1 MAVTFSI
8 KKWLLVFLLMP
19 FICVNAQQPDQVF
32 NNSIRSV
39 KLFRAGDQT
48 SYPVLTLNGNDFLQ
62 LTFDDLDAD
71 VKNYYYSYQL
81 CNADWTPTLLNTFE
95 YIKGFQNV
103 RLSSYRQS
111 SIAFTR
117 YTNYQ
122 ATIPDRNCIPSHSGN
137 YLLKVFLNGDT
148 SQLVFTQRFLV
159 VDNKTSISARV
170 QQPFNAQWFNAYQKL
185 NVIVT
190 TDNRTRV
197 LTPQDLKVVILQNY
211 IWPTSL
217 FLERPTIYR
226 GNYFEYSDEASTAM
240 PAGKEWRWID
250 LRSLRLMSERMVRM
264 DKKSTSTDVIVKP
277 DGERQQQP
285 YIYYGDVNGMYTI
298 ENRDNSNPFWQS
310 DYADVYFSYYPPG
323 NRPYEGKSI
332 YLFGE
337 LTNYA
342 TDESSKMIFN
352 AEKGAYEK
360 VLFLKQ
366 GFYNYN
372 YVTVPDNKSGD
383 VNISYESTEGNYWNT
398 ENEYAVLVYY
408 RPFGARADELIGYA
422 QVNSLPAKPGF

>member
-1 MAVTFSI
+1 MAFTFSI
-8 KKWLLVFLLMP
+8 KKWLLFFLLMP
-19 FICVNAQQPDQVF
+19 FICVNAQQPANVLD
-32 NNSIRSV
+32 NSIRSV
-39 KLFRAGDQT
+39 KLFRAGDQA

-62 LTFDDLDAD
+62 LTFDDLDGD
-71 VKNYYYSYQL
+71 VKNYYYSYEL

-159 VDNKTSISARV
+159 VDNKTNISARV
-170 QQPFNAQWFNAYQKL
+170 QQPFNAQWFNSYQKL

-285 YIYYGDVNGMYTI
+285 YVYYWDINGMYTI

-337 LTNYA
+337 LTGYA

-366 GFYNYN
+366 GFYNYS
-372 YVTVPDNKSGD
+372 YVTMPDNKSEGD
-383 VNISYESTEGNYWNT
+383 KISYEPTEGNYWNT

>member
-1 MAVTFSI
+1 MAFTFSI
-8 KKWLLVFLLMP
+8 KKWLLFFLLMP
-19 FICVNAQQPDQVF
+19 FICVNAQQPANVLD
-32 NNSIRSV
+32 NSIRSV
-39 KLFRAGDQT
+39 KLFRAGDQA

-62 LTFDDLDAD
+62 LTFDDLDGD
-71 VKNYYYSYQL
+71 VKNYYYSYEL

-159 VDNKTSISARV
+159 VDNKTNISARV
-170 QQPFNAQWFNAYQKL
+170 QQPFNAQWFNSYQKL

-285 YIYYGDVNGMYTI
+285 YVYYWDINGMYTI

-337 LTNYA
+337 LTGYA

-366 GFYNYN
+366 GFYNYS
-372 YVTVPDNKSGD
+372 YVTVPDNKSEGD
-383 VNISYESTEGNYWNT
+383 KISYEPTEGNYWNT

-422 QVNSLPAKPGF
+422 QVNSLPAKPGY